1 MSSSFFAAMTAI
13 CFFCFLFSFLINC
26 PFSSSCCASRDQANH
41 VSSAY
46 REHHEEDGSG
56 SNGRQHNKAVFLIV
70 VQLVPISSF
79 CLLVC
84 NFCLLVSSFPLPAS
98 AAASTSPPNFSSKS
112 RAYGKTL
119 LGLAASEP

>member
-41 VSSAY
+41 VLSAY

-79 CLLVC
+79 CLLV
-84 NFCLLVSSFPLPAS
+84 SSFPFPVLRNPTQEPA
-98 AAASTSPPNFSSKS
+98 PP
-112 RAYGKTL
+112 ATHATQPVG
-119 LGLAASEP
+119 